1 NAYFKGIAGY
11 SITVKETG
19 TSTAMANEA
28 ATLISGKSYQI
39 ANAAK
44 RIIDYNVAVVVMD
57 GGTNVT
63 AQLQSIDYLSGT
75 VVFIPT
81 FTPAGAI
88 TVSGS
93 YLPLVNIANGKSM
106 TVTQQAAEIDES
118 DYETL
123 YANDGWRVFSAGLRT
138 VSLEIG

>member
-1 NAYFKGIAGY
+1 RRTELANVNDTIFGQDWQSENPTIAQAMISCNAYFKGIAGY

-63 AQLQSIDYLSGT
+63 AQLQSSDYLFGT
-75 VVFIPT
+75 VVF
-81 FTPAGAI
+81 
-88 TVSGS
+88 
-93 YLPLVNIANGKSM
+93 
-106 TVTQQAAEIDES
+106 
-118 DYETL
+118 
-123 YANDGWRVFSAGLRT
+123 
-138 VSLEIG
+138 